1 MWVARVD
8 EGWLFGDLS
17 PRTAEILKGI
27 PMLLESGDPRVR
39 ARLLP
44 ETLDDAAHEADW
56 RAHAVPELERLF
68 VSRATLVGRDLA
80 AMRPMK
86 SGGKSLLLV
95 TNQHASAW
103 LAALNAARLA
113 LYALNDLTAAHME
126 LETGEPA
133 TPQQRQAIASIH
145 LLAEMQS
152 VLLGEEAIESC
163 GPMADLDFDL

>member
-27 PMLLESGDPRVR
+27 PMLLESEDPRVR

-44 ETLDDAAHEADW
+44 ETLADEGHEADW

-68 VSRATLVGRDLA
+68 ASRATLVGRDLA

-86 SGGKSLLLV
+86 SGGKLLLLV
-95 TNQHASAW
+95 TNPHASAW

-113 LYALNDLTAAHME
+113 LYALNDLTATHME
-126 LETGEPA
+126 MDSAEPA
-133 TPQQRQAIASIH
+133 TAQQRQAIASIN
-145 LLAEMQS
+145 LMAEMQS
-152 VLLGEEAIESC
+152 VLLGDEALESC
-163 GPMADLDFDL
+163 GPMADLEADL

>member
-27 PMLLESGDPRVR
+27 PMLLESEDPRVR

-44 ETLDDAAHEADW
+44 ETLADEGHEADW

-68 VSRATLVGRDLA
+68 ASRATLVGRDLA

-86 SGGKSLLLV
+86 SGGKLLLLV
-95 TNQHASAW
+95 TNPHASAW

-113 LYALNDLTAAHME
+113 LYALNDLTATHME
-126 LETGEPA
+126 LDSAEPA
-133 TPQQRQAIASIH
+133 TAQQRQAIASIH
-145 LLAEMQS
+145 LMAEMQS
-152 VLLGEEAIESC
+152 VLLGDEALESC
-163 GPMADLDFDL
+163 GPMADLEADL

>member
-17 PRTAEILKGI
+17 PRTAEILKGV
-27 PMLLESGDPRVR
+27 PMLLESEDPRVR

-44 ETLDDAAHEADW
+44 ETLDDVGHEADW
-56 RAHAVPELERLF
+56 RQHAVPELERLF
-68 VSRATLVGRDLA
+68 ASRSTLVGRDLA

-86 SGGKSLLLV
+86 SGGKLLLLI

-113 LYALNDLTAAHME
+113 LYCLNDLNAAHME
-126 LETGEPA
+126 LDSEEPA
-133 TPQQRQAIASIH
+133 TPQQQQAIDSIH
-145 LLAEMQS
+145 LMAEMQS
-152 VLLGEEAIESC
+152 VLLGDAPVESC
-163 GPMADLDFDL
+163 GSITDLDL

>member
-27 PMLLESGDPRVR
+27 PMLLESEDQRVR

-68 VSRATLVGRDLA
+68 ASRATLVGRDLA
-80 AMRPMK
+80 AMRKMQ
-86 SGGKSLLLV
+86 SGEKLLLLV

-113 LYALNDLTAAHME
+113 LYALNDLTAQHMDMDSA
-126 LETGEPA
+126 EPA
-133 TPQQRQAIASIH
+133 TPQQLQAVASIH
-145 LLAEMQS
+145 LMAEMQS
-152 VLLGEEAIESC
+152 VLMGEETLESC
-163 GPMADLDFDL
+163 GPMADLDL

>member
-27 PMLLESGDPRVR
+27 PMLLECEDPRVR

-44 ETLDDAAHEADW
+44 ETLADAGHEADW
-56 RAHAVPELERLF
+56 QAHAVPELERLF
-68 VSRATLVGRDLA
+68 ASRATLVGRDLA

-86 SGGKSLLLV
+86 EGGKLLLLV

-103 LAALNAARLA
+103 LAALNAARLT
-113 LYALNDLTAAHME
+113 LYCLNDLNAVHME
-126 LETGEPA
+126 MDSEEPA

-145 LLAEMQS
+145 LMAEMQS
-152 VLLGEEAIESC
+152 VLLGDEPMESC
-163 GPMADLDFDL
+163 GPMADLDV